1 MRRYETVHVIDST
14 LEPERIES
22 IISRVNEIVTKGG
35 GTIIDEKRWGKRRL
49 TYEINKR
56 QYGYYTILNYNAPT
70 SVVQELEK
78 FFRINQYVLRYLTIH
93 IDSKELKLIE
103 QDEERRKI
111 EEEKALEAAQANS
124 KSEG

>member
-22 IISRVNEIVTKGG
+22 IISRVNEIITKDDGK
-35 GTIIDEKRWGKRRL
+35 IIEEKRWGKRRL
-49 TYEINKR
+49 VYEINKR

-70 SVVQELEK
+70 TVVQELEK

-93 IDSKELKLIE
+93 LDSKEQKLIE
-103 QDEERRKI
+103 QDEERKRR
-111 EEEKALEAAQANS
+111 EEEKAHEATQVNN

>member
-22 IISRVNEIVTKGG
+22 IISRVNEIVTKGE
-35 GTIIDEKRWGKRRL
+35 GTIIDQKRWGKRRL

>member
-111 EEEKALEAAQANS
+111 EEKKALEAAQANS

>member
-22 IISRVNEIVTKGG
+22 IISRVNEIVTKGE